1 MNKSK
6 NVTKAFLLWSWI
18 LGVGIG
24 ILPMRLGGFVV
35 LNQVGL
41 LGKLSPGPLCIT
53 HVHYTA
59 RKLSFFC

>member
-1 MNKSK
+1 MNNCK

-41 LGKLSPGPLCIT
+41 LGKSSLGPLCIT
-53 HVHYTA
+53 HVHYIA